1 MILSENL
8 YDDVREWKLVETKP
22 VEDEDGFETEYAWYT
37 DGEKHIFMFGDTDL
51 YEPDELYADHE
62 ADSEEEA
69 REWFDNYSGFNEC
82 LHEGKMSE
90 LSAEIDTAGSKE
102 DLLKDLSSRYGEV
115 KRKLRAKHIADD
127 TRKKLEAEKEE
138 LQAKLGVLAYKKPT
152 VDINES
158 LSKMADEAVEAVDP
172 SYAQASRDMEKFQDH
187 FEDVQEEKKKEAK
200 EAGITESLE
209 DEEEEEEVKETD
221 DNFSQLDSVYYFE
234 PWEGA
239 VHTYE
244 KIKDAHKLAELES
257 LVDELY
263 PEGLT
268 VQDFNDLLW
277 FEDDWVLSMLN
288 LSEEE

>member
-37 DGEKHIFMFGDTDL
+37 DGEKHIFMLGDTDL

-69 REWFDNYSGFNEC
+69 IEWFDSYRGFNEC

-102 DLLKDLSSRYGEV
+102 DLLKDLSAKYGEV
-115 KRKLRAKHIADD
+115 KKKLRAKSIADD
-127 TRKKLEAEKEE
+127 TKKKLEAEKDE
-138 LQAKLGVLAYKKPT
+138 LKAKLDVLAYKKEKM
-152 VDINES
+152 DINES

-209 DEEEEEEVKETD
+209 DEEEIEEEETD
-221 DNFSQLDSVYYFE
+221 DLFTQLDSVYYFE

-239 VHTYE
+239 VETYE
-244 KIKDAHKLAELES
+244 KIKDAHKLDELES

-268 VQDFNDLLW
+268 LQDFNDLLR
-277 FEDDWVLSMLN
+277 FEDDWVLNMLN